1 MLGVMS
7 AVDDPFVGPPPAEVP
22 LANAPLAR
30 VLAQVR
36 FPEVL
41 KIEQREFV
49 SLFQESIRAKYP
61 VLRQEQTQ
69 IGVIGRTGL
78 VPTKTQTAWRF
89 SDIDSHWRVSLT
101 PEFLAI
107 ETTKYLSRTDFIA
120 RLREVLTAL
129 DEQVGPKLI
138 DRLGVRYIGRIVGDS
153 VDDIA
158 TLVRPEIRGISGT
171 TLGNRAL
178 HALSETMFEL
188 EDARF
193 VARWGRLSPG
203 KTTDPTAIEPIS
215 QKSWILD
222 LDMFS
227 AAPTKFAVDRVVED
241 ARRYSERA
249 YSFFRWAVTD
259 EFLRRHGG
267 QL

>member
-1 MLGVMS
+1 MS
-7 AVDDPFVGPPPAEVP
+7 AVDDPFVGPPPTEVP
-22 LANAPLAR
+22 LANAPLVR

-49 SLFQESIRAKYP
+49 SLFQESVRAKYP
-61 VLRQEQTQ
+61 VLRPEQTQ
-69 IGVIGRTGL
+69 IGVLSSAGL
-78 VPTKTQTAWRF
+78 VPAKTQMAWRF
-89 SDIDSHWRVSLT
+89 SDLDSHWRVSLT

-107 ETTKYLSRTDFIA
+107 ETTKYTSRADFIA

-138 DRLGVRYIGRIVGDS
+138 DRLGVRYIGRITGDS
-153 VDDIA
+153 VDEIE
-158 TLVRPEIRGISGT
+158 TLVRPEVRGISGT
-171 TLGNRAL
+171 SIGSRAV

-188 EDARF
+188 EGARF

-203 KTTDPTAIEPIS
+203 KTIDPTAIEPINE
-215 QKSWILD
+215 KSWILD

-227 AAPTKFAVDRVVED
+227 AAPVKFAVDQVVED
-241 ARRYSERA
+241 ARRYAERA
-249 YSFFRWAVTD
+249 YAFFRWAVTD

-267 QL
+267 QV